1 MFINREPRFYIA
13 VYWSDSYWRCG
24 PGKDDYVLCNLAKMV
39 IQILLMTIREV
50 DI

>member
-13 VYWSDSYWRCG
+13 VYWVIVTGDAVRVKMTMYCVTWQ
-24 PGKDDYVLCNLAKMV
+24 KMV